1 MEKVIEVNVQSEIG
15 KLNGVIIHTPGEEV
29 ENMTPENAER
39 ALYSDIINLSIARE
53 EYKQIKGVLSKL
65 TKTFEV
71 KDLLCNILKDEKIKA
86 EVLNRIEKIEP
97 FIGEEAPKG
106 SLKEQ
111 LMEEDAENLS
121 RILIEGVEM
130 VKDNL
135 TKYLSKDWFAM
146 RPMHNLLFTRD
157 ASMSINNEV
166 LIGRMANAIRDR
178 ESVIM
183 RSIFDFTPEFKTS
196 TLSLPATPGATSR
209 IQTIEGGDVLVARE
223 DILVIGNGARTS
235 TQAIDLLMYE
245 FIRRKSEKTQHIIVQ
260 QLPHSPESFIHLD
273 MVFTLL
279 DRDKCMVFEPLI
291 MNPGSYQ
298 TVHIKIQNGKLLGI
312 RSEKNLLSALKKLGM
327 ELEPVL
333 CGGSDEWNQ
342 EREQWHSGANFF
354 CVGPGQV
361 LGYAR
366 NNYTME
372 AMNNAGFEIIK
383 ANDIIDGSTDISRY
397 QKYVITIDGSELPRG
412 GGGARCMTMP
422 INRTNIER

>member
-1 MEKVIEVNVQSEIG
+1 MKDIVEVNVQSEIG

-53 EYKQIKGVLSKL
+53 EYKQVKGVLSKL
-65 TKTFEV
+65 TNTYEV
-71 KDLLCNILKDEKIKA
+71 RELLCNILKDEATKL

-97 FIGEEAPKG
+97 FIGEESPKG

-111 LMEEDAENLS
+111 LMDESAEDLS
-121 RILIEGVEM
+121 RLLIEGVEL

-135 TKYLSKDWFAM
+135 TKFLSKDWWALK
-146 RPMHNLLFTRD
+146 PMHNFLFTRD
-157 ASMSINNEV
+157 ASMSINQEV

-183 RSIFDFTPEFKTS
+183 QSIFDFTPEFRTKTLTIS
-196 TLSLPATPGATSR
+196 PIPEAGNR
-209 IQTIEGGDVLVARE
+209 IRTIEGGDVLIARD

-245 FIRRKSEKTQHIIVQ
+245 FINRKSEKAQHILVQ
-260 QLPHSPESFIHLD
+260 QLPHTPESFIHLD
-273 MVFTLL
+273 MVFTLQ

-291 MNPGSYQ
+291 LNPGSYK
-298 TVHIKIQNGKLLGI
+298 TVHIKIQNGKLQTI
-312 RSEKNLLSALKKLGM
+312 REEKNLLSALKKLGM

-333 CGGSDEWNQ
+333 CGGTDDWNQ

-366 NNYTME
+366 NNYTIE
-372 AMNNAGFEIIK
+372 EMNKAGFEIIK
-383 ANDIIDGSTDISRY
+383 AHDFIDGKINI
-397 QKYVITIDGSELPRG
+397 QEHEKYVITIDGSELPRG

-422 INRTNIER
+422 VNRTDL